1 MLSKIEETIRQRLET
16 YFSSPAYLNKIEA
29 RFVSLQIVLRD
40 IAAGMRGKVVSVYGL
55 SLPSS
60 EQIDRITDC
69 STCPSKAA
77 QTAAART
84 VCESFAVQWLRF
96 SKPKTIADGI
106 DLSSKSSRKPPIT
119 QSGAKK
125 NNEQPPKQVFF
136 NIQAFKTPEQ

>member
-1 MLSKIEETIRQRLET
+1 MLSKIEETIKQRLDT
-16 YFSSPAYLNKIEA
+16 YFASPAYLHKLDT

-40 IAAGMRGKVVSVYGL
+40 IAAGLRGKVVSLYGL
-55 SLPSS
+55 SLPST

-69 STCPSKAA
+69 STCPGKAP

-84 VCESFAVQWLRF
+84 MCESFAMQWLRF
-96 SKPKTIADGI
+96 SKPKTEGI
-106 DLSSKSSRKPPIT
+106 DLSSKISRKPPIT
-119 QSGAKK
+119 QSGVKK